1 MKVYIDIFFFV
12 NFLMN
17 LQVFQILNYWRR
29 KPAVSARSIAG
40 AGLGALLGVLVVILG
55 IRTRWILWIL
65 VYAAGTSILIRFV
78 YGKMNFRGH
87 LRCVVG
93 FYLTAAAVS
102 GTLFGIR
109 EFLGLHNI
117 SLVFLLGG
125 SIGIQLAAG
134 AVRRTLGNR
143 MPEQYMYETRLI
155 WHGKSVQGTG
165 FFDTGNRLVEPVSGA
180 GVSIVTKELFQKL
193 LTQEEEMELS
203 EALSEG
209 MINNGETLLLRYIPY
224 HSVGEERGF
233 LPGILVDK
241 MEIRL
246 PDGKRISKDRE
257 WLGIYDKCLSN
268 DAGFDILFHSDIF
281 KQNVTIQD
289 SMYGNQ

>member
-93 FYLTAAAVS
+93 FYLTAAVVS

-109 EFLGLHNI
+109 EFLGLHSI

-209 MINNGETLLLRYIPY
+209 MINNGETLLIYHIIPWEKSGAFFREY
-224 HSVGEERGF
+224 WWIRWKSGCLTGNESV
-233 LPGILVDK
+233 
-241 MEIRL
+241 
-246 PDGKRISKDRE
+246 RI
-257 WLGIYDKCLSN
+257 
-268 DAGFDILFHSDIF
+268 
-281 KQNVTIQD
+281 
-289 SMYGNQ
+289 GNG

>member
-109 EFLGLHNI
+109 EFLGLHSI

-165 FFDTGNRLVEPVSGA
+165 FFDTGNRLVVGTCTASVPDMLHIVIAVADKSLIDHIRRLIADGA
-180 GVSIVTKELFQKL
+180 IRGV
-193 LTQEEEMELS
+193 
-203 EALSEG
+203 
-209 MINNGETLLLRYIPY
+209 
-224 HSVGEERGF
+224 H
-233 LPGILVDK
+233 
-241 MEIRL
+241 
-246 PDGKRISKDRE
+246 DRQ
-257 WLGIYDKCLSN
+257 CC
-268 DAGFDILFHSDIF
+268 LFH
-281 KQNVTIQD
+281 KIQRVHRRF
-289 SMYGNQ
+289 SA

>member
-117 SLVFLLGG
+117 SLAFLLGG

-155 WHGKSVQGTG
+155 CHGKSVQ
-165 FFDTGNRLVEPVSGA
+165 
-180 GVSIVTKELFQKL
+180 
-193 LTQEEEMELS
+193 
-203 EALSEG
+203 
-209 MINNGETLLLRYIPY
+209 
-224 HSVGEERGF
+224 
-233 LPGILVDK
+233 
-241 MEIRL
+241 
-246 PDGKRISKDRE
+246 
-257 WLGIYDKCLSN
+257 
-268 DAGFDILFHSDIF
+268 
-281 KQNVTIQD
+281 
-289 SMYGNQ
+289 